1 MSPGIHHAYPTD
13 RSILAAITT
22 WAQHADARIL
32 WLFLAMVLPGVMILL
47 LTGWQR
53 WPFSTPFF
61 TLGAIGAW
69 GLLERRVQADRSRL
83 ASVVESCLLGLGML
97 MAFLTGLGLLL
108 WVMGPAP
115 IL

>member
-1 MSPGIHHAYPTD
+1 MSHDIHHAYPTD
-13 RSILAAITT
+13 RSILTAVTT
-22 WAQHADARIL
+22 WALQADARLL
-32 WLFLAMVLPGVMILL
+32 WLFLFMALPGVLILL
-47 LTGWQR
+47 LSGWER

-61 TLGAIGAW
+61 TLGTIGAW
-69 GLLERRVQADRSRL
+69 GLVERRSLRNRSRL
-83 ASVVESCLLGLGML
+83 ASIVESCLVGLGML